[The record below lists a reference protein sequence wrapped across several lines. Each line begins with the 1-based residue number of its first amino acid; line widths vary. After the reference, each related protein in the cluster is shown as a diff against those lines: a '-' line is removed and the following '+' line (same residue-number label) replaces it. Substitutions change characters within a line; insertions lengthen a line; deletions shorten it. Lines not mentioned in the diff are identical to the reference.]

1 MDENTI
7 PITRPQSQHG
17 IPDVVQKVLEKE
29 GKLTSKTTTNQ
40 PTMDEQSMLEESYVD
55 IPRQFLDK
63 IKYPTEIVDLP
74 SKGWFYPTGHPLS
87 SGQIE
92 IKMMTAREEDILT
105 SQNLIKKG
113 IVLQR
118 LLDSLIVDKRIKQED
133 ILLCDMNGIFVA
145 VRRLAYGDQYG
156 PLKIKCPSCGE
167 ECQHTIDLSQIEQR
181 PFDFNQFPKGQNIFN
196 FTLPYSKKLISYKI
210 LTQKEDNMVD
220 AEIKNMSRVNK
231 ERSTEVTTRLKY
243 VIQSV
248 DGDDDKVAIR
258 KFIETELVSKDT
270 LELRKHIRANIP
282 DMDMS
287 FQFDCPNCNHS
298 ERMDVPMTVQFFWPS
313 S

>member
-1 MDENTI
+1 MSDENTI
-7 PITRPQSQHG
+7 PITRPQTQYSA

-29 GKLTSKTTTNQ
+29 GKLYKTTSN
-40 PTMDEQSMLEESYVD
+40 PVPDESINDVPQ
-55 IPRQFLDK
+55 QFVEK

-74 SKGWFYPTGHPLS
+74 SKGWFYPEGHPLS
-87 SGQIE
+87 SGKIE
-92 IKMMTAREEDILT
+92 IKMMTAKEEDILT

-118 LLDSLIVDKRIKQED
+118 LLNSLIVDKRIKQDD

-156 PLKIKCPSCGE
+156 PLKIKCNSCGE
-167 ECQHTIDLSQIEQR
+167 ESEHTVDLSKIEPK
-181 PFDFNQFPKGQNIFN
+181 PFDFSNHPKGINSFN
-196 FTLPYSKKLISYKI
+196 FELPYSKKLVSWKI
-210 LTQKEDNMVD
+210 LTQKEDDMVD

-231 ERSTEVTTRLKY
+231 ERSAEVTTRLKY

-248 DGDDDKVAIR
+248 DGDDDKSAIR
-258 KFIETELVSKDT
+258 KFIETELVSRDT
-270 LELRKHIRANIP
+270 KEFRKHIKENVP
-282 DMDMS
+282 DLDMT
-287 FQFDCPNCNHS
+287 FDFLCPNCGYQS
-298 ERMDVPMTVQFFWPS
+298 RIDIPMTVEFFWPS

>member
-7 PITRPQSQHG
+7 PITRPQTQHS
-17 IPDVVQKVLEKE
+17 IVPEVVQKVLEKE
-29 GKLTSKTTTNQ
+29 GKLPVKSSTNQ
-40 PTMDEQSMLEESYVD
+40 AAPHESYAD
-55 IPRQFLDK
+55 IPSQFVEQ

-74 SKGWFYPTGHPLS
+74 SKGWFYPPGHPLS
-87 SGQIE
+87 SGKIE

-113 IVLQR
+113 VVLQR
-118 LLDSLIVDKRIKQED
+118 LLDSLIVDKRIKQDD

-156 PLKIKCPSCGE
+156 PLKFKCSSCGE
-167 ECQHTIDLSQIEQR
+167 ECEHTVDLSQIEQK
-181 PFDFNQFPKGQNIFN
+181 PFNFENYPRGQNIFN

-210 LTQKEDNMVD
+210 LTQREDEMVD
-220 AEIKNMSRVNK
+220 AEIKNLSRVNK
-231 ERSTEVTTRLKY
+231 ERSSEVTTRLKY

-248 DGDDDKVAIR
+248 DGDDEKVTIR
-258 KFIETELVSKDT
+258 KFVETELVSKDT

-287 FQFDCPNCNHS
+287 FQFICPSCDHS
-298 ERMDVPMTVQFFWPS
+298 ERMDIPLTVSFFWPS
-313 S
+313 A